1 MTIQKKKKYPLNHTA
16 AEAPVATQAEH
27 ASLSDGQSDELL
39 EIKDAIARVFGVTAT
54 IIESKEDE
62 SKDNIGEG
70 QRLAKRPVYAGP
82 EDLVFGNDPVFG
94 GQKAP
99 EDSDTSHDQSEDEQ
113 LVIFH

>member
-1 MTIQKKKKYPLNHTA
+1 MSIQKKKKYPLNHVVD
-16 AEAPVATQAEH
+16 AETPVAAQSEH

-39 EIKDAIARVFGVTAT
+39 EIKDAIVRVFGVTT

-99 EDSDTSHDQSEDEQ
+99 EDSDTSKFEDEQ